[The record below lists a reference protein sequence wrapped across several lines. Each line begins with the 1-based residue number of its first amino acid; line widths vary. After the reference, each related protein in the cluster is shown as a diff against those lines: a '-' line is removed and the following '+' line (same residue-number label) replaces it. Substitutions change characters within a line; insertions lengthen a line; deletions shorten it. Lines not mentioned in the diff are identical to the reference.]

1 VDVLV
6 ATDVAARGIDVDDVT
21 HVVNYQCPEDEKTY
35 VHRIGRT
42 GRAGHTGT
50 AITFVDWDDVPRWLL
65 IDRALDLGIG
75 EPAETYSSSPHV
87 YSDLDIAE
95 NATGRLP
102 RSQRTRAGLSAEEV
116 EDLGETGGRGKSSG
130 RSRSGSSGR
139 GGSGGRGSGRSGSG
153 RGRSR
158 GNGGQGQNASREHG
172 GSSASGSGGG
182 QSGRRRRRRRRTRGG
197 QPAQQPSSIA
207 GPSNA
212 GPVNARGSGA
222 NGS

>member
-1 VDVLV
+1 SSTLFPYATLFRSDVLV

-75 EPAETYSSSPHV
+75 EPAETYSSSPRV
-87 YSDLDIAE
+87 YSDLGIAE
-95 NATGRLP
+95 TATGRLP

-116 EDLGETGGRGKSSG
+116 EDLGETGGRGKLSG
-130 RSRSGSSGR
+130 GR
-139 GGSGGRGSGRSGSG
+139 PGGGQRHGGSGGNWNGPG
-153 RGRSR
+153 RGNYR
-158 GNGGQGQNASREHG
+158 GRARGGPACGWPGGPAG
-172 GSSASGSGGG
+172 GSSGGG
-182 QSGRRRRRRRRTRGG
+182 GPGSWPAGPQSGDR
-197 QPAQQPSSIA
+197 S
-207 GPSNA
+207 
-212 GPVNARGSGA
+212 
-222 NGS
+222 